1 MEKNV
6 EMEPQTYPELRSR
19 LLEHDRLS
27 PRLRQIGSYAMANPN
42 VMALETI
49 SQIAERAEVAPSS
62 LIRFAQALGYPG
74 FSQMQKVFREGL
86 LESIPDY
93 QARLQAGKQGER
105 TGEMRLTHFTQG
117 AEVSLRQLEE
127 SVSDEQ
133 LQAAVALLASAN
145 RIHVLA
151 HRRSFPVASYLAYA
165 LNHLNQPTHL
175 LDGIGGLLQEQVK
188 TVLRGDVLLAISFKP
203 YASEVREVVE
213 QVALRGAK
221 VLAITDSPMS
231 PLVRH
236 TTLHLEVRESEVAGF
251 RTLSSTLCLALA
263 LVVGLGS
270 HLETD
275 SAPARGTERAE
286 EPGSGGRS

>member
-1 MEKNV
+1 MEKSI

-19 LLEHDRLS
+19 LLEHQRLS

-93 QARLQAGKQGER
+93 QARLQAGKQREQVPGD
-105 TGEMRLTHFTQG
+105 TRLAHFTQG

-133 LQAAVALLASAN
+133 LHAAVALLAEAN

-188 TVLRGDVLLAISFKP
+188 TVLEGDLLLAISFKP
-203 YASEVREVVE
+203 YAPEVREVVE
-213 QVALRGAK
+213 KVARQGAR
-221 VLAITDSPMS
+221 VLVITDSPLS
-231 PLVRH
+231 PLVPH
-236 TTLHLEVRESEVAGF
+236 AALHLEVRESEVSGF

-263 LVVGLGS
+263 LVVGLGN
-270 HLETD
+270 HLEQEAA
-275 SAPARGTERAE
+275 SV
-286 EPGSGGRS
+286 